1 MRQETRNTE
10 ADRNGRKHK
19 VDFGQ
24 PFREKERQTD
34 GHSPTDER
42 KQRQVKALTGLIAN
56 GQRKMEGTEGRMFAS
71 EIRKTNMILIKI
83 YKK

>member
-34 GHSPTDER
+34 GHSTTDEG
-42 KQRQVKALTGLIAN
+42 KQRQVKALTELIAN
-56 GQRKMEGTEGRMFAS
+56 GQ
-71 EIRKTNMILIKI
+71 
-83 YKK
+83 KKWKGLKGGCLRLR